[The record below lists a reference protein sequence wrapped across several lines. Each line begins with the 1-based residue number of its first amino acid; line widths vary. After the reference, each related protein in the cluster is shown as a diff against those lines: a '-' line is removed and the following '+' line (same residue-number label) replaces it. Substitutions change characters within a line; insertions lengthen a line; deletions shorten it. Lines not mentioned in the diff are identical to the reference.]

1 MLKVKKKIPNIKDK
15 NKNEDVSQLHEEIKN
30 SIKNLYISDQK
41 KAKTIKEYAEILSK
55 IRNEYA
61 LLQKE
66 HNQTKTELQ
75 KYQHYVQN
83 LPQKPRMNYQKP
95 IRKRKHYYY
104 DDQEES
110 EESDSYVTEIRRRR
124 PNKHRKKIIY
134 EDEIDGLPD
143 YEPHSPTEDE
153 EQEEAYDN
161 YNKVQNKSKKR
172 PPPPPKQIEKPKQ
185 PRKDITKSIKM

>member
-1 MLKVKKKIPNIKDK
+1 MSKVKKKNPNIK
-15 NKNEDVSQLHEEIKN
+15 NQNQNEDVSQLHEEIKN
-30 SIKNLYISDQK
+30 SIKNLYINDQK
-41 KAKTIKEYAEILSK
+41 KVKTKLLK

-66 HNQTKTELQ
+66 CNQTKIELQ

-153 EQEEAYDN
+153 EQE
-161 YNKVQNKSKKR
+161 
-172 PPPPPKQIEKPKQ
+172 
-185 PRKDITKSIKM
+185 

>member
-1 MLKVKKKIPNIKDK
+1 M
-15 NKNEDVSQLHEEIKN
+15 
-30 SIKNLYISDQK
+30 
-41 KAKTIKEYAEILSK
+41 SK

-66 HNQTKTELQ
+66 NNQLKIQLQ
-75 KYQHYVQN
+75 KYQNYVEN
-83 LPQKPRMNYQKP
+83 LPQKSHTKYKKP

-124 PNKHRKKIIY
+124 PNKQRKRIIY
-134 EDEIDGLPD
+134 EDEIDGLPE

-153 EQEEAYDN
+153 EQEEEQD
-161 YNKVQNKSKKR
+161 KIQTKSKKR
-172 PPPPPKQIEKPKQ
+172 PLLPKQIEKSKQ
-185 PRKDITKSIKM
+185 LRKGITKSIKM

>member
-15 NKNEDVSQLHEEIKN
+15 NQNEDVSQLHEEIKN

-83 LPQKPRMNYQKP
+83 LPQKPRMNYQKR
-95 IRKRKHYYY
+95 IRKIKHYY
-104 DDQEES
+104 DDQEENK
-110 EESDSYVTEIRRRR
+110 ESDSYVTEIRRRR

-143 YEPHSPTEDE
+143 YELHSPTEDE
-153 EQEEAYDN
+153 EQEKEYN
-161 YNKVQNKSKKR
+161 NKVQTKSKKG
-172 PPPPPKQIEKPKQ
+172 PLPLKQIKKPKQ
-185 PRKDITKSIKM
+185 LKKGIIKSIKM